1 MSKFGWFIAGIG
13 LGALGLA
20 QLRDN
25 PKAKEAVDELLAAAK
40 EFSTAVADGYQER
53 EEELKAPPKKRAP
66 KS

>member
-13 LGALGLA
+13 LGAVALA
-20 QLRDN
+20 QFRDN
-25 PKAKEAVDELLAAAK
+25 PKAKEAVEELVAAAK

-53 EEELKAPPKKRAP
+53 EEELKAPPKKRTT

>member
-1 MSKFGWFIAGIG
+1 MSKFGWFVVGIG
-13 LGALGLA
+13 LGAYGLA

-25 PKAKEAVDELLAAAK
+25 PKAQQTVDEILAAAK

-53 EEELKAPPKKRAP
+53 EEELKAPPKKRTP